1 MWKAEPMKRKLVL
14 CTLVSLLAAC
24 GGSPVLTAQE
34 PPSRS
39 GSASPAPFVSPS
51 PTPPSS
57 PSPSPPPDYGAPP
70 AGVDLFYVQVT
81 GYPAWLIGYD
91 WQGHARAT
99 IHLKEVDNGGKV
111 PFGISVA
118 PNGSGFTAGEY
129 TFDRTGKV
137 IYQYTITGK
146 EGGVN
151 TWSEDA
157 AVLCGVKTVS
167 TMTNSS
173 TAQGYTDFYLMRRTP
188 TTSPVTVARFLHV
201 GFIPGDMGYNLYA
214 CTHWLDRAL
223 VVKTVCCSY
232 SGATTLRL
240 SDGAILGTWGRD
252 AGQPVFSPDGQL
264 IADPTLDTAG
274 NTRSTVV
281 STLLGGVVIAR
292 YGPAMTFRAMSR
304 DNRSAVVMVADPGGP
319 VAEVIQISTRRV
331 VWRDSSSR
339 SINAVW
345 TRPGSGDIAIAFTAS
360 PQKVQCNSSV
370 LCTNPESNVVIV
382 HPDGTANAISG
393 DFLATAQP
401 WAGV

>member
-1 MWKAEPMKRKLVL
+1 MKRTLVL
-14 CTLVSLLAAC
+14 LILASMLAAC
-24 GGSPVLTAQE
+24 GGSPALIAQKS
-34 PPSRS
+34 PSPS
-39 GSASPAPFVSPS
+39 PSANPSPSVSPS
-51 PTPPSS
+51 PPPSAS
-57 PSPSPPPDYGAPP
+57 PLPSPPPDYGAPP
-70 AGVDLFYVQVT
+70 AAVDLLYVQVA

-91 WQGHARAT
+91 WQGHPRAT
-99 IHLKEVDNGGKV
+99 IHLTEIDNGGNI
-111 PFGISVA
+111 PFGISIA
-118 PNGSGFTAGEY
+118 PDGSGFTAGEY
-129 TFDRTGKV
+129 TFDRTGKA

-151 TWSEDA
+151 TWSEDG

-201 GFIPGDMGYNLYA
+201 DFIPGDMGYNLYA
-214 CTHWLDRAL
+214 CTHWLDRVLA
-223 VVKTVCCSY
+223 VKTVCCSY

-240 SDGAILGTWGRD
+240 SDGAVLGIWQRD

-264 IADPTLDTAG
+264 IADPTWDSAG
-274 NTRSTVV
+274 NTTSTVV

-292 YGPAMTFRAMSR
+292 YGPGLTFRAMSR
-304 DNRSAVVMVADPGGP
+304 DNRYALVMVADSSGP

-345 TRPGSGDIAIAFTAS
+345 ARPGSGDIAIAFTAS
-360 PQKVQCNSSV
+360 PQKVPCNSSV
-370 LCTNPESNVVIV
+370 PCTNPESNVVIV
-382 HPDGTANAISG
+382 HPDGTSNAISG
-393 DFLATAQP
+393 DFLTTAQP
-401 WAGV
+401 WASV